1 MVDTTTSTE
10 TPTQTEIL
18 DYPFQRDPR
27 CPLAPSPTVR
37 EIRENAPLSRVRIWN
52 GTTPWL
58 ITRHADQR
66 ALLTDPRVSDD
77 DRLPGFPYVN
87 AHRAAI
93 APHSPRLITNTD
105 APEHTRLR
113 RTVNAPFLI
122 KRIEAMRPAVQ
133 EIVDRLVDEMLAS
146 PPPADLLTAFALAVP
161 SLVIA
166 KLLGVP
172 YADHEFFQENSNKVL
187 DGALSVEQ
195 AREASSALSGYLAE
209 LLERKMDSPAPD
221 VLSEMG
227 ERVKAEEMTFQEA
240 VSMGVAMLIAGHET
254 TATMISLGT
263 LALLQH
269 PEQLAELR
277 ESEDPKF
284 VANAVEELLRYLT
297 IVQTGVRRVAK
308 EDIEYEGRLIRAG
321 DGMLFELHSAN
332 WDEAAFPAADTLDL
346 HRPARTHQAFG
357 YGPHQCLG
365 QSLARLELQV
375 VYGTLYRR
383 IPTLRLA
390 APIEQLAFNHTG
402 TTYGV
407 RCLPVTW
414 EDHHK

>member
-1 MVDTTTSTE
+1 M
-10 TPTQTEIL
+10 
-18 DYPFQRDPR
+18 
-27 CPLAPSPTVR
+27 
-37 EIRENAPLSRVRIWN
+37 
-52 GTTPWL
+52 
-58 ITRHADQR
+58 
-66 ALLTDPRVSDD
+66 
-77 DRLPGFPYVN
+77 
-87 AHRAAI
+87 
-93 APHSPRLITNTD
+93 
-105 APEHTRLR
+105 
-113 RTVNAPFLI
+113 VNAPFLV
-122 KRIEAMRPAVQ
+122 KRIEAMRPTVQ
-133 EIVDRLVDEMLAS
+133 GIVDGLIDDMLGG
-146 PPPADLLTAFALAVP
+146 PNPADLLTAFALAVP

-166 KLLGVP
+166 ELLGVP
-172 YADHEFFQENSNKVL
+172 YKDHEFFQENSNKVL
-187 DGALSVEQ
+187 DGALSAEQ
-195 AREASSALSGYLAE
+195 AQQASMALAGYLAN
-209 LLERKMDSPAPD
+209 LLKAKMAEPGED

-227 ERVKAEEMTFQEA
+227 ERVTNGEMTFEEA
-240 VSMGVAMLIAGHET
+240 VSMGV
-254 TATMISLGT
+254 SLGT

-284 VANAVEELLRYLT
+284 VANAAEELLRYLT

-308 EDIEYEGRLIRAG
+308 ADIEFDGQLIREG
-321 DGMLFELHSAN
+321 EGMLFELHAAN
-332 WDEAAFPAADTLDL
+332 WDEEAFPGADKLDL

-390 APIEQLAFNHTG
+390 APIEQLAFDHTG

-414 EDHHK
+414 

>member
-1 MVDTTTSTE
+1 MVDTTTSTAS
-10 TPTQTEIL
+10 TPSEPEIP

-27 CPLAPSPTVR
+27 CPLAPAPKVR
-37 EIRENAPLSRVRIWN
+37 EVRESTPLSRVRIWN
-52 GTTPWL
+52 GSTPWL

-66 ALLTDPRVSDD
+66 ALLTDERVSDD
-77 DRLPGFPYVN
+77 DRIPGFPYVN

-93 APHSPRLITNTD
+93 APHTPRLITNTD

-113 RTVNAPFLI
+113 RTVNAPSLV
-122 KRIEAMRPAVQ
+122 KRIEAMRPTVQ
-133 EIVDRLVDEMLAS
+133 GIVDGLIDEMLAG
-146 PPPADLLTAFALAVP
+146 PNPADLLTAFALAVP

-166 KLLGVP
+166 ELLGVP
-172 YADHEFFQENSNKVL
+172 YKDHEFFQENSNKVL
-187 DGALSVEQ
+187 DGALTAEQ
-195 AREASSALSGYLAE
+195 AQQASMALAGYLAN
-209 LLERKMDSPAPD
+209 LLKARMAEPAQD

-227 ERVKAEEMTFQEA
+227 ERVTNGEVTFEEA

-269 PEQLAELR
+269 PDQLAELR
-277 ESEDPKF
+277 ESEDPEF
-284 VANAVEELLRYLT
+284 IANAAEELLRYLT

-308 EDIEYEGRLIRAG
+308 ADIEFGGELIR
-321 DGMLFELHSAN
+321 E
-332 WDEAAFPAADTLDL
+332 
-346 HRPARTHQAFG
+346 
-357 YGPHQCLG
+357 CLG

-390 APIEQLAFNHTG
+390 APIEQLAFDHTG

-414 EDHHK
+414 

>member
-1 MVDTTTSTE
+1 MVDTTTSTAS
-10 TPTQTEIL
+10 TPSEPEVP
-18 DYPFQRDPR
+18 DYPFQRDLR
-27 CPLAPSPTVR
+27 CPLAPAPKAREVR
-37 EIRENAPLSRVRIWN
+37 ESAPLGRVRIWN
-52 GTTPWL
+52 GSTPWL

-66 ALLTDPRVSDD
+66 ALLTDERVSDND
-77 DRLPGFPYVN
+77 LIPGFPYVN

-93 APHSPRLITNTD
+93 APHTPRLITNTD

-113 RTVNAPFLI
+113 RTVNAPFLV
-122 KRIEAMRPAVQ
+122 KRIEAMRPTVQ
-133 EIVDRLVDEMLAS
+133 GIVDGLIDDMLAG
-146 PPPADLLTAFALAVP
+146 PNPADLLTAFALAVP

-166 KLLGVP
+166 ELLGVP
-172 YADHEFFQENSNKVL
+172 YKDHEFFQENSNKVL
-187 DGALSVEQ
+187 DGALTAEQ
-195 AREASSALSGYLAE
+195 AQQASMALGGYLAN
-209 LLERKMDSPAPD
+209 LLKAKMADPAQD

-227 ERVKAEEMTFQEA
+227 ERVTNGEMTFEEA

-277 ESEDPKF
+277 ETEDPKF
-284 VANAVEELLRYLT
+284 IANAAEELLRYLT

-308 EDIEYEGRLIRAG
+308 ADIEFDGQLIREG
-321 DGMLFELHSAN
+321 EGMLFELHAAN
-332 WDEAAFPAADTLDL
+332 WDEEAFPEADKLDL
-346 HRPARTHQAFG
+346 TRHARTHQAFG

-414 EDHHK
+414 

>member
-1 MVDTTTSTE
+1 MSGILARPADGTT
-10 TPTQTEIL
+10 PA
-18 DYPFQRDPR
+18 DRAYPMTRDLT
-27 CPLAPSPTVR
+27 CPLAPPPGLHTARAESPVG
-37 EIRENAPLSRVRIWN
+37 RVLIWN

-66 ALLTDPRVSDD
+66 ALLVDPRVSNDD
-77 DRLPGFPYVN
+77 HEPGFPYVN

-93 APHSPRLITNTD
+93 AHATPPLITNTD

-113 RTVNAPFLI
+113 RMVNAPFLV
-122 KRIEAMRPAVQ
+122 KRIEAMRPAIQ
-133 EIVDRLVDEMLAS
+133 KIVDDLIDTMLDG
-146 PPPADLLTAFALAVP
+146 PKPADLLTALALPVP

-166 KLLGVP
+166 ELLGVP
-172 YADHEFFQENSNKVL
+172 YADHDFFQSNSNLVL
-187 DGALSVEQ
+187 DSDASADEARRASGALT
-195 AREASSALSGYLAE
+195 GYLDT
-209 LLERKMDSPAPD
+209 LLGEKITAPGED
-221 VLSEMG
+221 VLSGMG
-227 ERVKAEEMTFQEA
+227 RRVTAGEMTRTEA
-240 VSMGVAMLIAGHET
+240 VHMGVAMLIAGHET

-269 PEQLAELR
+269 PDQLALLR
-277 ESEDPKF
+277 DDDDPRT
-284 VANAVEELLRYLT
+284 VAGAVDELLRYLT

-308 EDIEYEGRLIRAG
+308 EDISIGDQVIRAG
-321 DGMLFELHSAN
+321 DGIIFDLAAAN
-332 WDEAAFPAADTLDL
+332 WDPEAFPEADRLDL
-346 HRPARTHQAFG
+346 RRPARTHQAFG

-383 IPTLRLA
+383 VPTLTLA
-390 APIEQLAFNHTG
+390 APLDQLAFDHTG

-414 EDHHK
+414 

>member
-1 MVDTTTSTE
+1 MVDTTTSTVPSPSE
-10 TPTQTEIL
+10 PEIP
-18 DYPFQRDPR
+18 DYPFQRDLR
-27 CPLAPSPTVR
+27 CPLAPAPKVR
-37 EIRENAPLSRVRIWN
+37 EVRESAPLSRVRIWN
-52 GTTPWL
+52 GSTPWL

-66 ALLTDPRVSDD
+66 ALLTDERVSDD
-77 DRLPGFPYVN
+77 DRIPGFPYVN

-93 APHSPRLITNTD
+93 APHTPRLITNTD

-122 KRIEAMRPAVQ
+122 KRIEAMRPTVQ
-133 EIVDRLVDEMLAS
+133 GIVDGLIDEMLAG
-146 PPPADLLTAFALAVP
+146 PNPADLLTAFALAVP

-166 KLLGVP
+166 ELLGVP
-172 YADHEFFQENSNKVL
+172 YQDHEFFQENSNKVL
-187 DGALSVEQ
+187 DGALTAEQ
-195 AREASSALSGYLAE
+195 AQQASMALAGYLAN
-209 LLERKMDSPAPD
+209 LLKAKMAEPAQD

-227 ERVKAEEMTFQEA
+227 ERVTNGEMTFEEA

-284 VANAVEELLRYLT
+284 IANAAEELLRYLT

-308 EDIEYEGRLIRAG
+308 ADIEFDGRLIREG
-321 DGMLFELHSAN
+321 EGMLFELHAAN
-332 WDEAAFPAADTLDL
+332 WDEEAFPEADKLDL

-414 EDHHK
+414 